1 MEKSTQQN
9 TNQEN
14 VTMNIKETENSQS
27 NEVEQVQPSQKTI
40 DINKNVTTNLGL
52 LVNFKRI
59 IDVCVSRGAFKS
71 DELSQI
77 GSVIDT
83 LNVIIKENID

>member
-1 MEKSTQQN
+1 MT
-9 TNQEN
+9 
-14 VTMNIKETENSQS
+14 ETEENMTMEIDD
-27 NEVEQVQPSQKTI
+27 NETLPTKEEVPQVPQNNQRTI
-40 DINKNVTTNLGL
+40 DISKEVKTNLGL

-83 LNVIIKENID
+83 LNEVIKENVD

>member
-1 MEKSTQQN
+1 MTET
-9 TNQEN
+9 QEN
-14 VTMNIKETENSQS
+14 MTMEIGDNETLPTKEEVT
-27 NEVEQVQPSQKTI
+27 QVPKNNQRTI
-40 DINKNVTTNLGL
+40 DISKEVKTKLGL

-59 IDVCVSRGAFKS
+59 IDVCVSRGVFKS

-83 LNVIIKENID
+83 LNEVIKENVD

>member
-1 MEKSTQQN
+1 MENSTQQPPN
-9 TNQEN
+9 KDN
-14 VTMNIKETENSQS
+14 MNE

-40 DINKNVTTNLGL
+40 DINKNITTNLGL

-59 IDVCVSRGAFKS
+59 IDVCVSRGSFKS